1 MILPLRALLVATT
14 AALFLLAATGIA
26 TAGGVVVVKTGK
38 LSPLNNET
46 AAGSVRLVRLAGGKR
61 VLQLRNVNIG
71 PGPALRVYLVA
82 GRVDGNEDVAAF
94 RDLGRLKSSAG
105 NQQYFVRA
113 AIDTNRYSTVVI
125 WCDEFS
131 VAFGKAALRRP

>member
-1 MILPLRALLVATT
+1 VTHSLRARLVATT
-14 AALFLLAATGIA
+14 AALFLLAAAGA
-26 TAGGVVVVKTGK
+26 TAEGVVVLRAGK

-46 AAGSVRLVRLAGGKR
+46 AAGSVRLRLAGGKR
-61 VLQLRNVNIG
+61 VLQLRNANIG
-71 PGPALRVYLVA
+71 PRPALRVYLVA

-94 RDLGRLKSSAG
+94 RDLGRLKSPAG
-105 NQQYFVRA
+105 NQQYLVRA